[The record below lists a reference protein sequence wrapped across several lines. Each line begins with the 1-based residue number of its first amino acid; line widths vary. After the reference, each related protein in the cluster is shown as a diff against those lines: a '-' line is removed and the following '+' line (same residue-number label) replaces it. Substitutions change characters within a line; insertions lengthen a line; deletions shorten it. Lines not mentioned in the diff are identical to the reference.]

1 MTSYEYA
8 DLHQLPSLWFGYLS
22 ELSDFRRKFIGSAY
36 KGDRGKIDLKS
47 TLAEKI
53 VSELGENKKGREV
66 KNYFADML
74 ETFLEMK
81 RVLKKGGRSCIVIGN
96 TEFSGVKILNAE
108 VFQEQFESIGFKTHD
123 IIHRE
128 IPSKMLPSTRDT
140 LTGQFV
146 KTTDKNLKLAYPTE
160 YILIMEK
167 L

>member
-1 MTSYEYA
+1 M
-8 DLHQLPSLWFGYLS
+8 GVN
-22 ELSDFRRKFIGSAY
+22 K
-36 KGDRGKIDLKS
+36 
-47 TLAEKI
+47 
-53 VSELGENKKGREV
+53 ENKKGREV

-81 RVLKKGGRSCIVIGN
+81 RVLKKGGRACIVIGN
-96 TEFSGVKILNAE
+96 TEFCGVQILNAE
-108 VFQEQFESIGFKTHD
+108 VFQEQLENIGFETHD

-140 LTGQFV
+140 NTGQFV
-146 KTTDKNLKLAYPTE
+146 KATDKNLKLAYPTE